1 MGFRNARWLVCVIGA
16 FVGGCALPNE
26 AEILQPPDMIGE
38 LANANLSAPP
48 VSHSR
53 APQLEYASAR
63 TETGSLAKVYPGADA
78 AVRERV
84 QATENVRGVEKKQDG
99 YQLNFSDAQLPDLV
113 KVILKDTLDIAY
125 VYDPRV
131 KGRVTISTGG
141 PVSRKELLSILESV
155 LGMFNGAL
163 LVDNNLYRIVP
174 AAEAGRQAISTIDY
188 AKEAQ
193 EVGPGYGVSIVPLK
207 YVSSETMTQLLDSLS
222 PNPNKPQTAVQDNL
236 LIIRGNGREREA
248 LLEIVYSFDVD
259 WMKGQSA
266 GIFTLENAAPDE
278 IIPQLQQV
286 FQTDGRGK
294 GSITFQP
301 LTRLNGVLVLTQK
314 ARLLHQAGDWIKRL
328 DSGGPEAENYYVYRV
343 ENGRAADLAQLL
355 MATFTGKGLGTR
367 NAEESEVSPGQAA
380 DRTQSSNGS
389 GLNGS
394 SGSGTLGNSSSGS
407 SGLGLGSSLGA
418 SSNGSA
424 GSVSAGASGSSYRTG
439 QAQAAG
445 ALVSDSNDASPEQQ
459 QTSGPIQITPDERS
473 NKLLIKASGR
483 DLRKILSILR
493 RIDKTPMQVLIN
505 ATLAEVTLNDN
516 LEYGVQ
522 FYLQKHAGSLGFTS
536 GQSIDIAPAVPGM
549 NFIVGALAP
558 SPKVVLD
565 ALASV
570 TTVRVVSSPS
580 VVVVHNQPATLL
592 VGDEIPYTSRSAVG
606 VVDPEAPVVNEIEYK
621 NTGVILKVTPKIN
634 SNGLVTMT
642 IDQEVSTVADNGSA
656 DTLTPTI
663 SQRSITST
671 IAVQSGQMVVL
682 GGLISENTTRK
693 KNNIPVLNKIPY
705 LGDVLGAA
713 NNTQKARTELVVFL
727 QPRVIRNPQEASE
740 VAEEMRARMQ
750 SLAPRPAAWDAHV
763 ESPGAEADW
772 RHSASIK

>member
-1 MGFRNARWLVCVIGA
+1 MGLSNARLFACVMGA
-16 FVGGCALPNE
+16 FIGGCALPNE
-26 AEILQPPDMIGE
+26 AEVLQPPDMTGE
-38 LANANLSAPP
+38 LANANLSAPGVP
-48 VSHSR
+48 RSG
-53 APQLEYASAR
+53 APQLEYASNTNA
-63 TETGSLAKVYPGADA
+63 TGSIPKIFPGNDA
-78 AVRERV
+78 VVRDRA
-84 QATENVRGVEKKQDG
+84 QAAGAGQGIAQKQDG
-99 YQLNFSDAQLPDLV
+99 YQLNFGDAQLADLV
-113 KVILKDTLDIAY
+113 KVVLKDTLGIAY

-131 KGRVTISTGG
+131 QGRVTVSTGG

-174 AAEAGRQAISTIDY
+174 AAEAGRQAIRTVDY

-222 PNPNKPQTAVQDNL
+222 PSQNRPQTAVQDNL
-236 LIIRGNGREREA
+236 LIIRGTGREREA

-266 GIFTLENAAPDE
+266 GIFTLENAGPDE
-278 IIPQLQQV
+278 VIPQLQQV

-294 GSITFQP
+294 GSITFQA
-301 LTRLNGVLVLTQK
+301 LSRLNGILVLTQK
-314 ARLLHQAGDWIKRL
+314 AKLLKQAGDWISRL
-328 DSGGPEAENYYVYRV
+328 DDGGPEAENYYVYRV

-355 MATFTGKGLGTR
+355 MATFTGKGLATR
-367 NAEESEVSPGQAA
+367 GAEEEVSPGQGANK
-380 DRTQSSNGS
+380 TQTSVGS
-389 GLNGS
+389 GGLGSSSGIGSGS
-394 SGSGTLGNSSSGS
+394 SGSSSSGAASS
-407 SGLGLGSSLGA
+407 SGGG
-418 SSNGSA
+418 
-424 GSVSAGASGSSYRTG
+424 YRNG

-445 ALVSDSNDASPEQQ
+445 ALVSDSNDSSPDQEKA
-459 QTSGPIQITPDERS
+459 SGPIQITPDERS

-483 DLRKILSILR
+483 DLRKILGILR

-516 LEYGVQ
+516 LSYGVQ
-522 FYLQKHAGSLGFTS
+522 FYLQKNAGSLGFST
-536 GQSIDIAPAVPGM
+536 GQSIDIAPTVPGM

-570 TTVRVVSSPS
+570 TSVRVVSSPS
-580 VVVVHNQPATLL
+580 VVVVHNQPATLV

-606 VVDPEAPVVNEIEYK
+606 VVDPDAPVVNEIEYK

-693 KNNIPVLNKIPY
+693 KKNIPVLNKIPY
-705 LGDVLGAA
+705 LGDVLGAS
-713 NNTQKARTELVVFL
+713 NDTQKARTELVVFL
-727 QPRVIRNPQEASE
+727 QPRVIRNPQDAAE

-763 ESPGAEADW
+763 EGPPGGGPDGL
-772 RHSASIK
+772 RQSASIK